1 MRSRT
6 IREGSV
12 GLLLLLGVGCF
23 GALVL
28 WLGGLTLGKNYFRF
42 VVNFQEAEGLE
53 VGTEVRYRG
62 VSVGKITEINPGPN
76 AVAVAVEVSPSDL
89 VIPREGVLITS
100 NQSGLIGDTYIDI
113 TSTIPVSLGSNV
125 AKPLDKNCNADLIIC
140 NNSKV
145 QGETGVSFTKLIQ
158 STLDLTKV
166 LNDPELFKNIN
177 TLVANSATATAGV
190 SDLTKE
196 LGSLSQSVRQELR
209 GFSQN
214 ADNLTQKANQIGESV
229 DKVVNEV
236 GGLTNQFSASMNEF
250 TLTANQVRVSA
261 AQADRLIANVNNL
274 VVSNR
279 SNLVAALDNLGAT
292 SLELRTAVGGL
303 SPILD
308 QVKGAEFIRNLESLS
323 ANAALASANFRT
335 FSEGQTIRNIE
346 TVTANAALAS
356 ANLRQLS
363 DPSNLITLQQTLE
376 SARVVFQN
384 AEKITSDLDE
394 LTGDPQF
401 RGNIRR
407 LVNGLSGLVSS
418 TQQLQ
423 QQVEVAKSVAPLQLT
438 VDRLAQDSAEEEIRE
453 AELKKQQLPKV
464 GVSVPVR
471 AAVNAPSGEGEEL
484 E

>member
-62 VSVGKITEINPGPN
+62 VSVGKITAINPGPN
-76 AVAVAVEVSPSDL
+76 TVAVTVEVSPSDL

-236 GGLTNQFSASMNEF
+236 GGLTNQFSSSMNEF

-323 ANAALASANFRT
+323 
-335 FSEGQTIRNIE
+335 
-346 TVTANAALAS
+346 ANAALAS

-438 VDRLAQDSAEEEIRE
+438 VDRLAQDSVPVVIRE

-471 AAVNAPSGEGEEL
+471 AAVNASSGEGEEL